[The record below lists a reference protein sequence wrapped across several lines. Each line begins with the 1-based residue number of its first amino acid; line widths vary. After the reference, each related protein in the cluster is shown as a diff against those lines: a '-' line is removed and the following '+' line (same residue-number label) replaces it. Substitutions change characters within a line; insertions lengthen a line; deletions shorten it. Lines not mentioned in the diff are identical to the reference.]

1 MTASQ
6 REPAKQ
12 LRPVHPP
19 FTHFPI
25 AAYVLAAAFDII
37 SLAGGSGHKW
47 SAQLWHAGTFVL
59 VAGLGVCLLT
69 MLTGFWDLIRFPDH
83 TQEAIRAIA
92 VHVCVQAAVFMI
104 GVGDVAWRLSERN
117 QASTPPGILVLT
129 VSAAV
134 LVCVGGHIGGTLVFK
149 YGTGVAGSALAETPE
164 QAAAPSEPAPSHGHA
179 PAPRHRS
186 QAS

>member
-1 MTASQ
+1 MTAS
-6 REPAKQ
+6 RSEPASQ
-12 LRPVHPP
+12 LRPMHPP

-69 MLTGFWDLIRFPDH
+69 MLTGFWDLIRFPEH
-83 TQEAIRAIA
+83 RQEAIKAIA

-104 GVGDVAWRLSERN
+104 GAGDVAWRLTERN
-117 QASTPPGILVLT
+117 QPSTPPGILVLT
-129 VSAAV
+129 VAAAV
-134 LVCVGGHIGGTLVFK
+134 LVCVGGHVGGTLVFK
-149 YGTGVAGSALAETPE
+149 YGTGVARSALAGTAEL
-164 QAAAPSEPAPSHGHA
+164 AAGPAPSHGHA
-179 PAPRHRS
+179 APARHRS
-186 QAS
+186 QSS